1 MTTSRRIR
9 PTAHTGRE
17 TARKLTTDRSY
28 LRALRQ
34 RVAARTDLWD
44 RAMHGDAE
52 ALIALGRLVL
62 DQHDDDN
69 TDTAAQPQKEKDR

>member
-62 DQHDDDN
+62 DQNDDN
-69 TDTAAQPQKEKDR
+69 EDDTAATPRKGDER